1 MAAIA
6 AVTAVESTASAAGC
20 RPGATWVRSK
30 CCFKQHASLAIYLRV
45 GGQPRDVV
53 LSPFFLISAVL
64 FWKLAKHIE
73 QQEKDK
79 NKKEKK
85 ESNIAKIRKA
95 KSD

>member
-1 MAAIA
+1 MEFRTRAPPSLFPLVYQAL
-6 AVTAVESTASAAGC
+6 
-20 RPGATWVRSK
+20 
-30 CCFKQHASLAIYLRV
+30 LAIYLRV

-64 FWKLAKHIE
+64 SWKLAKHIE